1 VLTAVMLSSTGA
13 LSMGAAG
20 GLGVGAAREAGPASS
35 AVSETAGGARVG
47 GGRAGGQW
55 FGSGGAH
62 QQFDGDQHGERKV
75 RPSSVGRDSMAL
87 RGESASWTD
96 PLRVP
101 AIKPCGSAISGVASD
116 GSSVV

>member
-1 VLTAVMLSSTGA
+1 MLTAVMLSSTGA

-35 AVSETAGGARVG
+35 AVSETAGGARDG

-87 RGESASWTD
+87 RGESASWTWILCGYLQLSPAD
-96 PLRVP
+96 RRFPELRP
-101 AIKPCGSAISGVASD
+101 TEAQ
-116 GSSVV
+116 